1 MGEIRRRETRDN
13 ERFIVSPSSSSSSSS
28 SSQLRLVT
36 SIVLLAAA
44 TAESEDSD
52 KTKHTNKLKTRACVW
67 CGMCVY
73 VCVCVCVL
81 YVCVCM
87 LRVGKVKVH
96 SVCSAT
102 HFVHR
107 RGQQQW
113 KSPQPESHLHDGTHK
128 HMNMPTKITKGACG
142 TKDWAECT
150 LPQLLLRSHRHTTQA
165 HTQHIRIQGVRWG
178 GRLLCARTFDDGCV
192 INR

>member
-73 VCVCVCVL
+73 VCVCVL